1 MDLHRAERLSISEGP
16 FPAEVVPPPDSEE
29 CSISALSTDLA
40 CAQLRELTPKE
51 MPVLPTLLTPSIC
64 K

>member
-16 FPAEVVPPPDSEE
+16 FPAAAVPPPESKE

-40 CAQLRELTPKE
+40 CARLRELTHKE
-51 MPVLPTLLTPSIC
+51 MSVLPTLLTPSIC
-64 K
+64 N